1 MARVGR
7 ASLGA
12 DDCNPTLRK
21 DVTAVALQGWSG
33 QPCGYCD
40 TQGLPVRLYGLQC
53 PQLTPSDYQALVNH
67 NWRRSGCLLYRRDY
81 FESCCPMYTIRLNV
95 DNFKPSRANRK
106 KANAFYRFLRTSP
119 EPLAPPAQNLTDAM
133 APAPPTFMPIKPS
146 TTGKGT
152 PLPPRKLRRHNPNN
166 MYMRRY
172 SSFDQA
178 IMDGSDWELNPEI
191 QRRLSVVTVPASY
204 SDECYDMFLRYQKH
218 VHRDSS
224 RWTRERYNQ
233 FLCVSPLRSQHF
245 DGTGADEPASS
256 PPSSLSPEPTDSDD
270 LCEKSPYSQA
280 QARPVPMAST
290 PSAVP
295 PAGSDDDEEA
305 IWRGSLA
312 HSLHSVSSTAT
323 VTSATTP
330 VTASRASL
338 ANITAYGTYHQK
350 YYLDS
355 TLIAVG
361 VIDILPNFV
370 SSVYLFYNPDY
381 SSLSLGH
388 YCALRE
394 IAFTKHLRL
403 AHPTLLHNL
412 RYYNMGYYIH
422 SCPKMSYKRDFKP
435 SELLDPVTYQWVPM
449 AKCLTHLNHN
459 PKSSFVP
466 LLLPVQPLDVN
477 RLPFSMVPWYERKT
491 LAGDSHAAE
500 SQVFATLPDG
510 RSQDDVDTPHRHS
523 HDPLV
528 KKEVITPS
536 VAARLHLAPVGFLP
550 GSEIPPDFYRE
561 LQLVDTEYLHKGTK
575 YSRAEGL
582 AVLRKLREYYAS
594 VGHDLARRLVVYCP

>member
-7 ASLGA
+7 ASLSAG
-12 DDCNPTLRK
+12 DCNGALAK

-33 QPCGYCD
+33 QPCGYCN

-67 NWRRSGCLLYRRDY
+67 NWRRSGSLLYRRDY

-119 EPLAPPAQNLTDAM
+119 EPQVPSAHALADAVVSAPPSF
-133 APAPPTFMPIKPS
+133 APVKSCPS
-146 TTGKGT
+146 SKGA
-152 PLPPRKLRRHNPNN
+152 PLPPRKLRLHNPNN

-172 SSFDQA
+172 PSFDQA

-224 RWTRERYNQ
+224 HWTRDRYNH
-233 FLCVSPLRSQHF
+233 FLCMSPLQSQHF
-245 DGTGADEPASS
+245 DGTWVDELSSS
-256 PPSSLSPEPTDSDD
+256 PPSSSSPEPTDSDD
-270 LCEKSPYSQA
+270 MCETSPHSHA
-280 QARPVPMAST
+280 QARPVPLAST
-290 PSAVP
+290 SNARP
-295 PAGSDDDEEA
+295 PTGSDDDDDA
-305 IWRGSLA
+305 LWRG
-312 HSLHSVSSTAT
+312 SLHSVSSTAT

-338 ANITAYGTYHQK
+338 ASITAYGTYHQK

-403 AHPTLLHNL
+403 AHPTLLRNL

-449 AKCLTHLNHN
+449 VECLPHLNRN

-466 LLLPVQPLDVN
+466 LMVPTQSMDVN
-477 RLPFSMVPWYERKT
+477 RLPFSKIPWYERV
-491 LAGDSHAAE
+491 AI
-500 SQVFATLPDG
+500 
-510 RSQDDVDTPHRHS
+510 DDDAPHHHS
-523 HDPLV
+523 HDRAGSN
-528 KKEVITPS
+528 EVITPS

-550 GSEIPPDFYRE
+550 ESEIPPDFYRD
-561 LQLVDTEYLHKGTK
+561 LKLLDTEHFHRSTK
-575 YSRAEGL
+575 QSREKCL
-582 AVLRKLREYYAS
+582 DILQKLREYYAS
-594 VGHDLARRLVVYCP
+594 VGHDLARRLVVYYV